1 MIASPIIITSF
12 MILDK
17 LQKTGLSLYPYI
29 VFQSLIIL
37 GCISVIGF
45 SPKYPRLVFSL
56 TWNVFFAAFQLILA
70 VSILFLRNLRLSPV
84 KSTVH
89 V

>member
-12 MILDK
+12 MMMDS

-29 VFQSLIIL
+29 VFQGLIIL

-56 TWNVFFAAFQLILA
+56 TWNVFFATFQLILA
-70 VSILFLRNLRLSPV
+70 ASVVFLRNNVIRSPEAI
-84 KSTVH
+84 VH
-89 V
+89 T